1 VRTPR
6 LIRSGWWV
14 AVAGIA
20 VSILVVIGVMRSTT
34 RPGPE
39 RSDVAPIVLEPCV
52 VDPGEIVQAMARDG
66 LKALV
71 DPANM
76 TPEAVR
82 LHNENERGK
91 LLVSSDLVVGVFIG
105 GEARAYPLRLLRW
118 HEAVNDSLGGRS
130 IAVTYSPLSGAVAV
144 WDRVL
149 DGEVLELAVSGRL
162 LDSNTLLYDR
172 RPVGGISCLWH
183 QLSGEA
189 LSGPAVGQALSP
201 LPAALQTWGEWLSA
215 HPETTVIAPD
225 GETKRLY
232 KRDPYHSY
240 RGSDVLRFPVSPE
253 PPSGPLALKDRVAVV
268 RFPSGDIA
276 FALRDLAEAV
286 GAPRGSWATLHD
298 RQVYLVDFD
307 TEAGSFAIAPRD
319 EGVPT
324 PSVRFAYWFQWYCL
338 HPDAV
343 TLP

>member
-1 VRTPR
+1 VRTPA

-14 AVAGIA
+14 AVAGA
-20 VSILVVIGVMRSTT
+20 VVSVLVVIGVIRSTT
-34 RPGPE
+34 TPHAA
-39 RSDVAPIVLEPCV
+39 VADLGSIALEPAV
-52 VDPGEIVQAMARDG
+52 VDTSEIVEAMARDG

-71 DPANM
+71 DPAVM

-91 LLVSSDLVVGVFIG
+91 LLVSSDLVVGVFLG

-130 IAVTYSPLSGAVAV
+130 IAITYSPLSGAVAV

-149 DGEVLELAVSGRL
+149 EGEVLELAVSGRL

-172 RPVGGISCLWH
+172 RPADGVSCLWH

-189 LSGPAVGQALSP
+189 LSGPAVGQTLSP
-201 LPAALQTWGEWLSA
+201 LPAALQTWGEWLTA
-215 HPETTVIAPD
+215 HPGTTVMAPD
-225 GETKRLY
+225 AETKRLY

-253 PPSGPLALKDRVAVV
+253 PPNGRLALKDRVAVV

-286 GAPRGSWATLHD
+286 GAARGSWATLHD
-298 RQVYLVDFD
+298 HQVYFIDFD
-307 TEAGSFAIAPRD
+307 ADAGSISVRPRD
-319 EGVPT
+319 EEAPA
-324 PSVRFAYWFQWYCL
+324 PPVRYAYWFAWYCL
-338 HPDAV
+338 HPGAV
-343 TLP
+343 PLP